1 MKIVL
6 LDGYGLN
13 SDLDWTALQ
22 ALGDCDLYDRTPVDD
37 DDEICRRIGDSELVI
52 THKTPLHAEV
62 IARLPKLRY
71 IGVMGTGYDVIDIA
85 AARAR
90 GITATNVPTYAE
102 GAVAQF
108 AFSLLLEVTGQVG
121 LHNRLVHE
129 GTWSHVPD
137 FTFWERPL
145 FELKSKTLGL
155 VGYGHIAQ
163 QVSRMA
169 HAFGMGVI
177 YWNHRPKQPVEPGD
191 AQVPLVELLRTA
203 DVVSLH
209 VIQTPETVGII
220 NARALAHMKPTAILV
235 NTARGKLVVEADVA
249 AALNEGKLYAY
260 ATDVVGKEPI
270 ASNNPLLTAKN
281 CYITPH
287 IAWAPHETRQ
297 RLLDIT
303 VKNLEAFLGGKPQ
316 NVIQQPEQHPPTNLA
331 VCHNDTLPSGRG
343 EHEVHR
349 RGSGQA

>member
-1 MKIVL
+1 MKTVL
-6 LDGYGLN
+6 LDGYELN
-13 SDLDWTALQ
+13 DDLDWSALRKTS
-22 ALGDCDLYDRTPVDD
+22 DCELYDRTPVDD
-37 DDEICRRIGDSELVI
+37 ADEICRRIGDSELVI
-52 THKTPLHAEV
+52 THKTPLSAEV

-71 IGVMGTGYDVIDIA
+71 IGIMGTGYDVIDMA
-85 AARAR
+85 AAREHS
-90 GITATNVPTYAE
+90 ITVTNVPTYAE
-102 GAVAQF
+102 SAVAQF

-129 GTWSHVPD
+129 GTWSRVPD

-145 FELKSKTLGL
+145 FELKGKTLGL

-169 HAFGMGVI
+169 HAFGMRVI
-177 YWNHRPKQPVEPGD
+177 YWNHRPKQADQPWAEQVELD
-191 AQVPLVELLRTA
+191 ELLRTA

-209 VIQTPETVGII
+209 TIQTPETVGII
-220 NARALAHMKPTAILV
+220 NERTLALMKPTAILV

-249 AALNEGKLYAY
+249 AALNAGRLYAY

-270 ASNNPLLTAKN
+270 SPDNPLLTAKN

-287 IAWAPHETRQ
+287 IAWAPRETRQ

-303 VKNLEAFLGGKPQ
+303 VENLKAYLAGEPQ
-316 NVIQQPEQHPPTNLA
+316 NVI
-331 VCHNDTLPSGRG
+331 G
-343 EHEVHR
+343 
-349 RGSGQA
+349 

>member
-13 SDLDWTALQ
+13 SDLDWSALQ
-22 ALGDCDLYDRTPVDD
+22 EMGECDLYDRTPVDVAD
-37 DDEICRRIGDSELVI
+37 DICRRIADAELVI
-52 THKTPLHAEV
+52 THKTPLRAEAIDRV
-62 IARLPKLRY
+62 PNLRY
-71 IGVMGTGYDVIDIA
+71 IGIMGTGYDVIDIA
-85 AARAR
+85 AARGR
-90 GITATNVPTYAE
+90 GITVTNVPTYAE

-121 LHNRLVHE
+121 LHDRLVHE
-129 GTWSHVPD
+129 GAWSRVPD

-145 FELKSKTLGL
+145 FELKGKTMGL

-163 QVSRMA
+163 QVARMA
-169 HAFGMGVI
+169 HAFGMRVV
-177 YWNHRPKQPVEPGD
+177 YWNHRPKRPAEPGD
-191 AQVPLVELLRTA
+191 EQVPLDELLRTS

-220 NARALAHMKPTAILV
+220 NERTLASVKPTAILI

-249 AALNEGKLYAY
+249 AALNAGKLGAY
-260 ATDVVGKEPI
+260 ATDVVSKEPI
-270 ASNNPLLTAKN
+270 APDNPLLTAKN

-303 VKNLEAFLGGKPQ
+303 VENLEAYLAGEPK
-316 NVIQQPEQHPPTNLA
+316 NV
-331 VCHNDTLPSGRG
+331 VR
-343 EHEVHR
+343 
-349 RGSGQA
+349 